1 MQLWILFVALFGL
14 FKGIREPI
22 KKKALEKDSLL
33 GVLFIYTLIGFIMV
47 LPTAHDVLKI
57 TPWVFFLICIK
68 SFSIFSAWMSA
79 FISVR
84 KMPVSLYGVIDM
96 SRVLF
101 STCLGILFL
110 GEKITPKGSIGLIT
124 VLLGLF
130 LVNRKKNRKDEDVDL
145 KYIWLTVLSCF
156 LNAISGTLD
165 KYIMSGYEITS
176 AQLQFW
182 FMLLLTL
189 FYGIFILIR
198 REKINLRS
206 CLKNPYIY
214 ALSILLVAGDK
225 MLFIANSYPDSKVTV
240 MTLIKQC
247 SVLVTVIA
255 GKLIYKEKNTVYKL
269 ICAIVILGGI
279 LIAVV

>member
-1 MQLWILFVALFGL
+1 MQLWILFVALFGI
-14 FKGIREPI
+14 FKGLREPI
-22 KKKALEKDSLL
+22 KKKALQQDSLL

-47 LPTAHDVLKI
+47 LPTAHDIFNLTPIVFLFI
-57 TPWVFFLICIK
+57 TVK
-68 SFSIFSAWMSA
+68 SLSVFSAWILA

-110 GEKITPKGSIGLIT
+110 GEKITPKGSLGLIA

-130 LVNRKKNRKDEDVDL
+130 LVNRKKNRNDEDVDL

-165 KYIMSGYEITS
+165 KHIMSTCKITS

-189 FYGIFILIR
+189 FYGIFILIK

-255 GKLIYKEKNTVYKL
+255 GKLIYKEKNTLYKL
-269 ICAIVILGGI
+269 ICAVIILGGI
-279 LIAVV
+279 LIAVI

>member
-1 MQLWILFVALFGL
+1 MQLWIIFVALFGL
-14 FKGIREPI
+14 FKGLREPI
-22 KKKALEKDSLL
+22 KKKALERDNLL

-47 LPTAHDVLKI
+47 LPTAHDILNI
-57 TPWVFFLICIK
+57 TPLVFLFIIIK
-68 SFSIFSAWMSA
+68 SLSVFSAWISA

-101 STCLGILFL
+101 STCLGVLFL
-110 GEKITPKGSIGLIT
+110 GEKITVKGSLGLIA

-130 LVNRKKNRKDEDVDL
+130 LVNRKKNRNDEDVNL
-145 KYIWLTVLSCF
+145 KYIWLTILSCF

-165 KYIMSGYEITS
+165 KYIMSSGKITS

-189 FYGIFILIR
+189 FYGIFILIKK
-198 REKINLRS
+198 EKINLRS

-214 ALSILLVAGDK
+214 ILSLLLVLGDK
-225 MLFIANSYPDSKVTV
+225 MLFIANSDPASKVTV
-240 MTLIKQC
+240 MTLLKQC
-247 SVLVTVIA
+247 SVIVTVIA
-255 GKLIYKEKNTVYKL
+255 GRVIYKEKNTLYKL
-269 ICAIVILGGI
+269 ICAIIILSGI
-279 LIAVV
+279 FIAVI

>member
-1 MQLWILFVALFGL
+1 MQLWILFVAFFGI
-14 FKGIREPI
+14 FKGLREPI
-22 KKKALEKDSLL
+22 KKKALERDSLL

-47 LPTAHDVLKI
+47 LPTAHDVLSL
-57 TPWVFFLICIK
+57 TPIVFFFITVK
-68 SFSIFSAWMSA
+68 SLSVFLAWILA

-110 GEKITPKGSIGLIT
+110 GEKITPKGSFGLIA
-124 VLLGLF
+124 VLIGLF
-130 LVNRKKNRKDEDVDL
+130 LVNRKKNRNDEDVDL

-165 KYIMSGYEITS
+165 KHIMSSYKITS
-176 AQLQFW
+176 GQLQFW
-182 FMLLLTL
+182 FMLMLTL
-189 FYGIFILIR
+189 FYGIFILIK

-206 CLKNPYIY
+206 LLKNPYIY

-247 SVLVTVIA
+247 SVLVTVVA
-255 GKLIYKEKNTVYKL
+255 GRLIYKEKNTLYKL
-269 ICAIVILGGI
+269 ICAVIILGGI
-279 LIAVV
+279 LIAVI